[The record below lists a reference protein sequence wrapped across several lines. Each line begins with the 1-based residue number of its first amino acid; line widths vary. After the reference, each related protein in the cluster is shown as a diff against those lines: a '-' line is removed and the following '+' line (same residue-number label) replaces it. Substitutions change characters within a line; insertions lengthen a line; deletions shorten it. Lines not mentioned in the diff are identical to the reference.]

1 MAPELLIITQF
12 GLKYDVLRNFGPIHC
27 LMCVL
32 VFLSF
37 SGTGFALSDKE
48 VLSLQNALEG
58 EPTGERI
65 AFFAEQF
72 VGTPYDIDPLG
83 TYVTHSVIVAD
94 EKVDCMYLVFRSV
107 ELAISSTPEEAVQ
120 IALQKRFHSKG
131 VVSNGKVINYADRFA
146 YGEDMISSGKWGKEI
161 TSEIGKTTVIQG
173 TRSGAR
179 IDILPRDEV
188 LKRMEMLRSG
198 DLIFFIKAPHK
209 RASDEIVGH
218 IGIIRRDEAVDGG
231 IYLIHANG
239 KKGKGGTV
247 KKTAFSNYIKKMP
260 FIGVKVTR
268 FP

>member
-1 MAPELLIITQF
+1 MPAFLLF
-12 GLKYDVLRNFGPIHC
+12 
-27 LMCVL
+27 
-32 VFLSF
+32 SF
-37 SGTGFALSDKE
+37 SGTGFALSDKA
-48 VLSLQNALEG
+48 VLMLQNTLKG
-58 EPTGERI
+58 KSTGERI

-83 TYVTHSVIVAD
+83 TYVTQSVIVAD
-94 EKVDCMYLVFRSV
+94 EKIDCMYLVFRAV
-107 ELAISSTPEEAVQ
+107 ELALSSTPAEAVQ

-131 VVSNGKVINYADRFA
+131 LVSDGKVINYADRFV

-173 TRSGAR
+173 TRSGER
-179 IDILPRDEV
+179 IDMLPRDEV

-209 RASDEIVGH
+209 RASEEVVGH
-218 IGIIRRDEAVDGG
+218 IGIIRRAEAIDGG

-239 KKGKGGTV
+239 EKNKGGIV
-247 KKTAFSNYIKKMP
+247 KKAALSDYIKKMP
-260 FIGVKVTR
+260 FTGVKITR